1 MGYSIPS
8 ALAACLRHPDRLVV
22 TVTGDGEF
30 MMNGS
35 ELATARQH
43 GAAPLVVL
51 MDNGQYGTIR
61 AHQEKWYPG
70 RVSGTQLTNPDF
82 AALGEAMGAWS
93 VRIERADQVADA
105 VKGALRAVQDDR
117 RPALLHVLV
126 DPAALGP
133 DQEQA

>member
-8 ALAACLRHPDRLVV
+8 ALAACLRYPRRLVV

-43 GAAPLVVL
+43 GAAPLVIV

-61 AHQEKWYPG
+61 AHQERHYPR

-82 AALGEAMGAWS
+82 AGLAEAMGAWPA
-93 VRIERADQVADA
+93 RIDRAGQVADA
-105 VKGALRAVQDDR
+105 VKGALRSVQDDR
-117 RPALLHVLV
+117 RPALLHVVV
-126 DPAALGP
+126 DPAVLLP
-133 DQEQA
+133 Q